1 MTHPLDER
9 VLTVVGTY
17 ETHDKPTIGEGPTA
31 KPNPHYQQP
40 YNTLSLYDVMAYQRT
55 SVAKDK
61 AQWVL
66 CSTYAQADGR
76 KHKVQEAAGR
86 FVMLAVDMDTG
97 NVPGKELLAAVQ
109 SFTGPCIIRIY
120 SSSSATK
127 QNRKW
132 RVLVPLAQAE
142 PFKTWLAL
150 QVALNEHI
158 AKATGH
164 RPDRALERAGQPIY
178 LPNTAPRSD
187 ITPLIEDKLIDGTPF
202 DWRSSD
208 TANDAVIAVLAQQ
221 EEQEAEQQR
230 RAAEARKK
238 LSHHKG
244 SNIDRSERSV
254 IDAFNAANDLA
265 NVLRACGYEEGP
277 RNGWRS
283 PNQSSGSHAT
293 KIFDE
298 PAGQY
303 WTSLSM
309 SDFEA
314 NVGRHTADG
323 RACFGDAFDVWCYK
337 FHGNNRDEAIKA
349 AADELGIKP
358 PPSAAQLLAD
368 RVRANQ
374 TRINQA
380 PPADHIRDATK
391 MVSDDHVVDANKTM
405 PATPTVALAHNV
417 TASAIQQALQ
427 ILLQEDDSPTTL
439 ASAAVIKEQQT
450 FPPLGDESLGK
461 LLSYVQAS
469 HLPAWEP
476 PQELIE
482 GMLIEGGMTVIY
494 GDSNTGKS
502 FLTLDM
508 AAHVSLGLPWFGR
521 RVRQGAVVYL
531 AAESPRSIVDRA
543 RALADH
549 LKQPLDSLFI
559 VNCPIDLFDD
569 NGDTTAVVD
578 TIKAIEQRFNVKV
591 CMAVADTLARVIGAG
606 DENKASDMGV
616 LVQHI
621 DLIRAALGIQFIVI
635 HHTGKDAAK
644 GARGSSALRAAT
656 DTEIEVSDK
665 GQGPKEFKVTKQ
677 RDLPGKNEVLAFEL
691 VTVNLGIGVF
701 DNIITTCV
709 VLRAE
714 PAADDPMSDLKEG
727 ELEILDLIKASPTG
741 GLRYREVLEQVQT
754 VSEPTAKRYLSSL
767 RKQGLIYHQSGQV
780 RLGSGKVLAN
790 GMVPGREF

>member
-1 MTHPLDER
+1 MTHPLQER

-17 ETHDKPTIGEGPTA
+17 ETHDKPTLGDGPTA
-31 KPNPHYQQP
+31 KPNPHYEQP
-40 YNTLSLYDVMAYQRT
+40 YSTLSLAEVMAYERT
-55 SVAKDK
+55 RVAKDQ

-66 CSTYAQADGR
+66 CSTYNAPDGR

-86 FVMLAVDMDTG
+86 FVMLAVDLDTG

-109 SFTGPCIIRIY
+109 SFTGPCITRIY

-127 QNRKW
+127 AKRKW
-132 RVLVPLAQAE
+132 RVLIPLIQSE

-150 QVALNEHI
+150 QTALNEHI
-158 AKATGH
+158 EKHTGH

-187 ITPLIEDKLIDGTPF
+187 DIEPLIEDKLIDGTPF

-208 TANDAVIAVLAQQ
+208 TANDAVIDVMSKQ
-221 EEQEAEQQR
+221 EAHEQELKKRAIEAKR
-230 RAAEARKK
+230 RMNQGRTSIER
-238 LSHHKG
+238 G
-244 SNIDRSERSV
+244 ERSV

-265 NVLRACGYEEGP
+265 QVMTACGWEEGP

-283 PNQSSGSHAT
+283 PNQTTGSYAT
-293 KIFDE
+293 KIFEE

-303 WTSLSM
+303 WTSLSI

-314 NVGRHTADG
+314 GVGRHTADG
-323 RACFGDAFDVWCYK
+323 RACFGDAFDIWCFK
-337 FHGNNRDEAIKA
+337 MHGNNREQAIKA

-358 PPSAAQLLAD
+358 PPTAAQQLAD

-374 TRINQA
+374 TKANQA
-380 PPADHIRDATK
+380 PASAPRPKPAPTPEPADHIKDK
-391 MVSDDHVVDANKTM
+391 LIMV
-405 PATPTVALAHNV
+405 PTP
-417 TASAIQQALQ
+417 TASAIQQALN
-427 ILLQEDDSPTTL
+427 ILLEQESQPAL
-439 ASAAVIKEQQT
+439 KPVAAT
-450 FPPLGDESLGK
+450 FPELADSDPGSGK

-543 RALADH
+543 RALGQH
-549 LKQPLDSLFI
+549 LKVNLDQLFI
-559 VNCPIDLFDD
+559 VNCPIDLFDA

-578 TIKAIEQRFNVKV
+578 TIKEIEAKYNVKV

-665 GQGPKEFKVTKQ
+665 GEGRPKEFKVTKQ
-677 RDLPGKNEVLAFEL
+677 RDLPGKNEVMGFEL
-691 VTVNLGIGVF
+691 VTMNLGIGVF
-701 DNIITTCV
+701 DNIVTTCV
-709 VLRAE
+709 ILQAE
-714 PAADDPMSDLKEG
+714 PVTADPVEDLKDG

-741 GLRYREVLEQVQT
+741 GLRYKDVLEKVQS
-754 VSEPTAKRYLSSL
+754 VSAITAKRYLASL
-767 RKQGLIYHQSGQV
+767 RKRGFIYHQSGHV
-780 RLGSGKVLAN
+780 RLGGGKPMGAAFSKN
-790 GMVPGREF
+790 DEF

>member
-66 CSTYAQADGR
+66 CSTYNEADGR

-109 SFTGPCIIRIY
+109 SFTGPCITRIY

-158 AKATGH
+158 AKVTGH

-178 LPNTAPRSD
+178 LPNTAPRTD
-187 ITPLIEDKLIDGTPF
+187 ITPMIEDKLIDGTPF

-208 TANDAVIAVLAQQ
+208 TANDAVIAVMAQQ

-265 NVLRACGYEEGP
+265 NVLRACGWEEGP

-283 PNQSSGSHAT
+283 PNQTSGSHAT

-337 FHGNNRDEAIKA
+337 FHGNNRDAAIKA

-380 PPADHIRDATK
+380 PPPDDHIRDATK
-391 MVSDDHVVDANKTM
+391 MV
-405 PATPTVALAHNV
+405 PATTAAVAHNV
-417 TASAIQQALQ
+417 TATAIQQALE
-427 ILLQEDDSPTTL
+427 ILLQHDDSPTTL
-439 ASAAVIKEQQT
+439 ASATVVKEQT
-450 FPPLGDESLGK
+450 FPPLDDASGK
-461 LLSYVQAS
+461 ILSYVQAS

-508 AAHVSLGLPWFGR
+508 AAHVSIGQPWFGR

-559 VNCPIDLFDD
+559 VNCPIDLFDA
-569 NGDTTAVVD
+569 NGDTAAVVD

-621 DLIRAALGIQFIVI
+621 DLIRAALGIQFVVI

-656 DTEIEVSDK
+656 DTEIEVSDP
-665 GQGPKEFKVTKQ
+665 GENAPKEFKVTKQ

-691 VTVNLGIGVF
+691 VTINLGIGVF

-709 VLRAE
+709 VLQATPHTKPVE
-714 PAADDPMSDLKEG
+714 ETLKDG
-727 ELEILDLIKASPTG
+727 ELEILDHIRNSPTG
-741 GLRYREVLEQVQT
+741 GLRYQQIIEALESVPT
-754 VSEPTAKRYLSSL
+754 STAKRYIGSL
-767 RKQGLIYHQSGQV
+767 RKKGLIYPQSGQY
-780 RLGSGKVLAN
+780 RLGN
-790 GMVPGREF
+790 GQTNYRQGGQEF

>member
-1 MTHPLDER
+1 MTNPLQER

-17 ETHDKPTIGEGPTA
+17 ETHDKPTLGDGPTA

-40 YNTLSLYDVMAYQRT
+40 YDTMSIFDVMAYQRT
-55 SVAKDK
+55 KVAKDK

-66 CSTYAQADGR
+66 CSTYNAPDGR

-86 FVMLAVDMDTG
+86 FVMLAVDLDTG

-109 SFTGPCIIRIY
+109 SFTGPCITRIY

-127 QNRKW
+127 TNRKW
-132 RVLVPLAQAE
+132 RVLIPLMQSE

-150 QVALNEHI
+150 QTALNEHI
-158 AKATGH
+158 EKQTGH

-187 ITPLIEDKLIDGTPF
+187 DVVPLIEDKLIDGTPF
-202 DWRSSD
+202 DWRGTD
-208 TANDAVIAVLAQQ
+208 TANDAVIDVMSKQ
-221 EEQEAEQQR
+221 EAHEQELKKRAIEAKR
-230 RAAEARKK
+230 RMNQGRTSIER
-238 LSHHKG
+238 G
-244 SNIDRSERSV
+244 ERSV

-265 NVLRACGYEEGP
+265 QVMTACGWEEGP

-283 PNQSSGSHAT
+283 PNQTTGSYAT
-293 KIFDE
+293 KIFEE
-298 PAGQY
+298 PSGQY

-323 RACFGDAFDVWCYK
+323 RACFGDAFDIWCFK
-337 FHGNNRDEAIKA
+337 MHGNNREQAIKA

-358 PPSAAQLLAD
+358 PPTAAQQLAD

-374 TRINQA
+374 TKANQA
-380 PPADHIRDATK
+380 PAPAPK
-391 MVSDDHVVDANKTM
+391 
-405 PATPTVALAHNV
+405 PAPEPAITP
-417 TASAIQQALQ
+417 TASAIQQALN
-427 ILLQEDDSPTTL
+427 ILLEQESQPAL
-439 ASAAVIKEQQT
+439 KPVAAT
-450 FPPLGDESLGK
+450 FPELADSDPGSGK

-543 RALADH
+543 RALGQH
-549 LKQPLDSLFI
+549 LKVNLDQLFI
-559 VNCPIDLFDD
+559 VNCPIDLFDA

-578 TIKAIEQRFNVKV
+578 TIKEIEAKYNVKV

-665 GQGPKEFKVTKQ
+665 GEGRPKEFKVTKQ
-677 RDLPGKNEVLAFEL
+677 RDLPGKNEVMGFEL
-691 VTVNLGIGVF
+691 VTMNLGIGVF
-701 DNIITTCV
+701 DNIVTTCV
-709 VLRAE
+709 ILQAE
-714 PAADDPMSDLKEG
+714 PAAADPTENLREG
-727 ELEILDLIKASPTG
+727 EREIMDLIRSTPSG
-741 GLRYREVLEQVQT
+741 GMRYRDIIDQVQT
-754 VSEPTAKRYLSSL
+754 VSPATAKRYIAAL
-767 RKQGLIYHQSGQV
+767 KKAGLIYDQSGQL
-780 RLGSGKVLAN
+780 RIGDGQSQP
-790 GMVPGREF
+790 MSSRPGQEF